1 MLWRARK
8 KEAPRPEP
16 SSEAP
21 DPGREPL
28 VYTSP
33 GLEGLTRR
41 LRKDC
46 TYRILD
52 LGAALG
58 ANVEFFSAYSCRIR
72 IVDFHGT
79 VTERQEAQEQST
91 PLDQTLLSDLAA
103 DTGPFDVILAW
114 DLLNYLDRA
123 QFARVMARLSHLS
136 RAGTSLLAVMYTQ
149 GDIPAHP
156 PVYRILDGKTLSC
169 GFGDPE
175 LRAGPGYSPAELEQ
189 LFEGF
194 GGLRAFLLRHGP
206 MEYLLSRPGSADT

>member
-1 MLWRARK
+1 MLWRSRK
-8 KEAPRPEP
+8 EGAPRPEP
-16 SSEAP
+16 SSHAL
-21 DPGREPL
+21 DPVREPL

-33 GLEGLTRR
+33 GLESLTRR
-41 LRKDC
+41 LCKDC
-46 TYRILD
+46 TYQILD
-52 LGAALG
+52 LGSAQG
-58 ANVEFFSAYSCRIR
+58 ANVDFFSAYSCRIR

-79 VTERQEAQEQST
+79 VTERQEARGEGD

-114 DLLNYLDRA
+114 DLLNYLDRS
-123 QFARVMARLSHLS
+123 QFARVMARLSHMS
-136 RAGTSLLAVMYTQ
+136 RAGTSLLAFMYTQ

-169 GFGDPE
+169 GLGDPD
-175 LRAGPGYSPAELEQ
+175 LCAGPGYSPAELEQ

-194 GGLRAFLLRHGP
+194 GGLRAFLLRHGL

>member
-1 MLWRARK
+1 MLWRTRK
-8 KEAPRPEP
+8 KEALGPEP
-16 SSEAP
+16 SSDTP
-21 DPGREPL
+21 DPVREPL

-33 GLEGLTRR
+33 GLESLTRR
-41 LRKDC
+41 LRKDG

-52 LGAALG
+52 LGSAQG
-58 ANVEFFSAYSCRIR
+58 ATVDFFSAYSCRIR

-79 VTERQEAQEQST
+79 VTERQEAQDERD
-91 PLDQTLLSDLAA
+91 PLDQTLLSGLSA
-103 DTGPFDVILAW
+103 DAGPFDVILAW

-136 RAGTSLLAVMYTQ
+136 RAGTNLLAFMYTQ

-169 GFGDPE
+169 GPGHPD
-175 LRAGPGYSPAELEQ
+175 LRPGPGYSPAEVEQ
-189 LFEGF
+189 LFQGF

-206 MEYLLSRPGSADT
+206 MEYLLSRPGPAA

>member
-1 MLWRARK
+1 MLWRTRK
-8 KEAPRPEP
+8 REAPRPEP
-16 SSEAP
+16 IPDVP
-21 DPGREPL
+21 DPRREPL
-28 VYTSP
+28 AYTSP

-52 LGAALG
+52 LGSAQG

-79 VTERQEAQEQST
+79 VTERQQAQEPGV

-114 DLLNYLDRA
+114 DLLNYLDRP
-123 QFARVMARLSHLS
+123 QLARVMARLTHLS
-136 RAGTSLLAVMYTQ
+136 RAGTNLLAFMHTQ

-156 PVYRILDGKTLSC
+156 PAYRILNGKTLSC
-169 GFGDPE
+169 GSGHPD
-175 LRAGPGYSPAELEQ
+175 LRPGPGYSPAELEQ

-206 MEYLLSRPGSADT
+206 ME